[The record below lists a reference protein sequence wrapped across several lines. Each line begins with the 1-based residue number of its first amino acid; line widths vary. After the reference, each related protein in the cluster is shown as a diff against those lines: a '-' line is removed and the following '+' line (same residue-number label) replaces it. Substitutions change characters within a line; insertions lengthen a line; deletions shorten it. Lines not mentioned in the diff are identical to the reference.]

1 MKQICICGLI
11 GLFGVMLLA
20 SCYRD
25 KGDYDYRDLN
35 EISIELPEVVYVQQG
50 EVLEVVP
57 ILKFSSGEESEN
69 LSFEWV
75 VSIPEGATDTSDVV
89 LSTERNFSERID
101 YASGNRYPF
110 NFKVT
115 DNDTKVTYRKEAVL
129 EVRTHLAPGFFVVE
143 KYADH
148 GDVSFYNT
156 ELDSTFHNVFSNV
169 NTDVALPANIT
180 DMYSI
185 DFNGY
190 SVQVSNDESF
200 NVAAG
205 NMSMVFG
212 EDWGYVVDFRSLRV
226 LSTIDEMF
234 STKPEVIRPQVL
246 ASVTSPNFLLMN
258 DGKVHRMSQ
267 NKGQTLFGDPF
278 VPADGSD
285 DYDCAP
291 FIGLGFRGQMGVLF
305 FDELGH
311 RFFSMATQADYLNFT
326 SDSTAYVVDQDTVL
340 YAAEIEESWNLL
352 AMPQGGMMNTSYFMV
367 FEDVAENRI
376 YVATYSLTNRGFR
389 GGDLELVDEQS
400 CPRMGESPVYVAPY
414 GRSQLYYADGNEIR
428 LYDVEAN
435 VSETIY
441 AFSEEENVTTM
452 TFLPNSGTQVAV
464 ATYDGSEGAIYMFE
478 LNNTGLLK
486 STEPL
491 AYASGFGKIIKL
503 VYKK

>member
-1 MKQICICGLI
+1 MKRIFILGII
-11 GLFGVMLLA
+11 GLLGAVLLV

-35 EISIELPEVVYVQQG
+35 EISIELPDVVYVQQG

-57 ILKFSSGEESEN
+57 TLNFSAGKEEEN

-75 VSIPEGATDTSDVV
+75 VSIPEGASDTSDVV
-89 LSTERNFSERID
+89 LSTERIFSERID
-101 YASGNRYPF
+101 YASGNSYPF
-110 NFKVT
+110 NFKIT
-115 DNDTKVTYRKEAVL
+115 DNNTNVTYRKELIL
-129 EVRTHLAPGFFVVE
+129 EVRSHLAPGFFVVE
-143 KYADH
+143 RYANH

-156 ELDSTFHNVFSNV
+156 ELDSTFYNVFSNV
-169 NTDVALPANIT
+169 NTDVMLPANIT

-185 DFNGY
+185 DYNGY
-190 SVQVSNDESF
+190 SVQVSDDESF

-205 NMSMVFG
+205 NISMIFG

-226 LSTIDEMF
+226 LSTVDEMF
-234 STKPEVIRPQVL
+234 LTKPDVIRPQVL

-267 NKGQTLFGDPF
+267 NKGQTLFGDAF
-278 VPADGSD
+278 VPYDGNS

-305 FDELGH
+305 FDELEH

-326 SDSTAYVVDQDTVL
+326 SDSTAYVVEQDTIL
-340 YAAEIEESWNLL
+340 YAAEIEESWELL

-367 FEDVAENRI
+367 FEDVAEDGL
-376 YVATYSLTNRGFR
+376 YVATYSLTNKGFR
-389 GGDLELVDEQS
+389 GGGLEKVDEQY
-400 CPRMGESPVYVAPY
+400 CPGMRESSVYVAPY
-414 GRSQLYYADGNEIR
+414 GRSQLYYANGNEIR

-435 VSETIY
+435 RSEVIY
-441 AFSEEENVTTM
+441 TFSGGENITAI
-452 TFLPNSGTQVAV
+452 TFLPNSGSQMAV
-464 ATYDGSEGAIYMFE
+464 ATYDGSKGAVYMFE
-478 LNNTGLLK
+478 LENTGLLK
-486 STEPL
+486 SSTPT
-491 AYASGFGKIIKL
+491 AYASDFGEIIKL